1 MNRTQAE
8 CGPAREA
15 ATIRP
20 PDTADLAALGG
31 FFAGLSLRSR
41 VQRFFAPVRPSPAMI
56 RLACGLG
63 GPDGPASGSGHS
75 GHGRRPSRT
84 GTDALV
90 ATLGGVIIGHGMA
103 VDRPA
108 DRPAGRTAPPEGQ
121 VTEIGVVVAD
131 AWQGQG
137 VGSAL
142 VGTLLSR
149 AQARG
154 VTSLSMDV
162 LPTNQLVLAM
172 IAAHWTAVRTHRA
185 GDCVTIQ
192 AALPVPLAPRTHPH
206 PGRGPAAGRNP
217 APARAG
223 RHDPGQ
229 RHGVSGTGLL
239 TPVPA
244 ARSAAPAPA
253 RRPGRPP
260 RPR

>member
-1 MNRTQAE
+1 MNRTQVGQ
-8 CGPAREA
+8 GPAREA

-31 FFAGLSLRSR
+31 FFTGLSMRSR
-41 VQRFFAPVRPSPAMI
+41 VQRFFAPVRLSPAMI

-63 GPDGPASGSGHS
+63 PDRPAGTGHS
-75 GHGRRPSRT
+75 GPDRRPSRSG

-108 DRPAGRTAPPEGQ
+108 DQSAGRTAPAEGR

-142 VGTLLSR
+142 VGALVSR

-154 VTSLSMDV
+154 VTSLTMDV
-162 LPTNQLVLAM
+162 LPDNRQMLAM
-172 IAAHWTAVRTHRA
+172 IAAHWPAARTSRRA
-185 GDCVTIQ
+185 DCVTIQ
-192 AALPVPLAPRTHPH
+192 AALVPEQRAVPP
-206 PGRGPAAGRNP
+206 PAAAPAAGR
-217 APARAG
+217 
-223 RHDPGQ
+223 
-229 RHGVSGTGLL
+229 LL
-239 TPVPA
+239 T
-244 ARSAAPAPA
+244 SA
-253 RRPGRPP
+253 
-260 RPR
+260 

>member
-1 MNRTQAE
+1 MSRTQVGQ
-8 CGPAREA
+8 GPAREA

-20 PDTADLAALGG
+20 PDTADLAAVGG

-63 GPDGPASGSGHS
+63 ADGPAGGTGHSGQDRRPSGSG
-75 GHGRRPSRT
+75 

-108 DRPAGRTAPPEGQ
+108 DRSAGRAAPLEGR

-142 VGTLLSR
+142 VRALISR

-154 VTSLSMDV
+154 VTSLTMDV
-162 LPTNQLVLAM
+162 LPDNRQMLAM
-172 IAAHWTAVRTHRA
+172 IAAHWPAARTWRRA
-185 GDCVTIQ
+185 DCVTIQ
-192 AALPVPLAPRTHPH
+192 AALPPERRAVPP
-206 PGRGPAAGRNP
+206 PAA
-217 APARAG
+217 ARAA
-223 RHDPGQ
+223 R
-229 RHGVSGTGLL
+229 RLL
-239 TPVPA
+239 T
-244 ARSAAPAPA
+244 SA
-253 RRPGRPP
+253 
-260 RPR
+260 